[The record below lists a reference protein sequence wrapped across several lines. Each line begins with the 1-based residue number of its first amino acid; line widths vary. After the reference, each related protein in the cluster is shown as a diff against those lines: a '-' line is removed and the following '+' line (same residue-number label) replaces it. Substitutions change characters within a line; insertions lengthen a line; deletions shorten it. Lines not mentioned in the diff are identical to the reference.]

1 MKETEKDTKVF
12 DEMLNHKEIVFRICL
27 GFSKD
32 PWDAEDLTQE
42 VYIKAWRKLDSLK
55 DTGFLKA
62 WLFKIARNTCL
73 DHLNK
78 VRLRKFFFLDAAEQ
92 QEPRD
97 NNAKTPEHTLEFQ
110 QQLDLLKNAAARL
123 PVKLREVFVL
133 KEYGRLSY
141 REIADAV
148 GVEEGTVMSRLNRAR
163 KKVAALM
170 RKANHG

>member
-12 DEMLNHKEIVFRICL
+12 DEMFNHKEVVFRICL

-42 VYIKAWRKLDSLK
+42 VYIKAWRKLDTLK

-123 PVKLREVFVL
+123 PVKLREVFAL